1 MTDDFAPHRARK
13 RFGQNFLTDSGVID
27 RILRSIAPGPDDNL
41 VEIGP
46 GQGALT
52 LPLLSRNPELTVVE
66 LDRDLVARL
75 ERLKQEYPGLGICQ
89 GDALEFDFSR
99 LSEQPASLRV
109 VGNLPYN
116 ISTPLI
122 FHLLGFHEL
131 IRDMHFMLQKEVV
144 ERMAAE
150 PGNKSYGR
158 LSVMV
163 QYFCRVDELFGVP
176 PECFSPRP
184 KVDSAIVRLTPH
196 RPLPWPADDF
206 ATFKKLVNVCFQQRR
221 KTLRNSLRTLMPV
234 TAIEALDM
242 DVRIRPENLAVK
254 DFVALA
260 NALVRHQATHH
271 QSERQ

>member
-1 MTDDFAPHRARK
+1 MTEKFAPHKARK
-13 RFGQNFLTDSGVID
+13 RFGQNFLSDPGVID
-27 RILRSIAPGPDDNL
+27 RIVRTIAPSPDDNL

-52 LPLLSRNPELTVVE
+52 MPLLERNPNLTVIE

-75 ERLKQEYPGLGICQ
+75 ERLKQEHPGLHVCQ
-89 GDALEFDFSR
+89 GDALEFDFFR
-99 LSEQPASLRV
+99 LTDQPASLRI

-122 FHLLGFHEL
+122 FHLLSFSHL

-144 ERMAAE
+144 ERMAAA
-150 PGNKSYGR
+150 PGSKDYGR

-163 QYFCRVDELFGVP
+163 QYFCRVDDLFGVP
-176 PECFSPRP
+176 PECFRPQP

-196 RPLPWPADDF
+196 RPLPWPVEDF
-206 ATFKKLVNVCFQQRR
+206 GIFKKLVNICFQQRR
-221 KTLRNSLRTLMPV
+221 KTLRNSLRTLMPSE
-234 TAIEALDM
+234 AIEALDI
-242 DVRIRPENLAVK
+242 DVTIRPDHLAVK

-260 NALVRHQATHH
+260 NTLT
-271 QSERQ
+271 RQQGESR

>member
-1 MTDDFAPHRARK
+1 MTENFAPHRARK
-13 RFGQNFLTDSGVID
+13 RFGQNFLTDTGVID
-27 RILRSIAPGPDDNL
+27 RILRSIAPQADDCL

-52 LPLLSRNPELTVVE
+52 VPLLSRSPNLTVVE

-75 ERLKQEYPGLGICQ
+75 ERLKQDYPGLQICQ

-99 LSEQPASLRV
+99 LTEQPTSLRV

-122 FHLLGFHEL
+122 FHLLRFHEL

-150 PGNKSYGR
+150 PGNRNYGR

-163 QYFCRVDELFGVP
+163 QYFCQVDDLFGVP

-184 KVDSAIVRLTPH
+184 KVDSSIVRLKPH
-196 RPLPWPADDF
+196 RPLPWPAENF
-206 ATFKKLVNVCFQQRR
+206 ATFKKLVNICFQQRR
-221 KTLRNSLRTLMPV
+221 KTLRNSLRTLMPME
-234 TAIEALDM
+234 AIEALNVDLT
-242 DVRIRPENLAVK
+242 VRPETLAVK

-260 NALVRHQATHH
+260 NALARH
-271 QSERQ
+271 QSESR